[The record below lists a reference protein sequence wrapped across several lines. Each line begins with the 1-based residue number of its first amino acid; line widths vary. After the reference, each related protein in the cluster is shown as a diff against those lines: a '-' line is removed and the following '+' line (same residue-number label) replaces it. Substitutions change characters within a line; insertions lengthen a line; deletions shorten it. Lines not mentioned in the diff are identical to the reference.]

1 MNPSKFC
8 CEIEAE
14 QCKHPGKCI
23 YHLSKFHTTA
33 VVLSRRKSVI
43 YYDVFED
50 AVAEDTVDDSTTDVS
65 NDTNE
70 EDLIYFARMTNHC
83 FW

>member
-1 MNPSKFC
+1 
-8 CEIEAE
+8 
-14 QCKHPGKCI
+14 
-23 YHLSKFHTTA
+23 
-33 VVLSRRKSVI
+33 VI

-65 NDTNE
+65 NETNE